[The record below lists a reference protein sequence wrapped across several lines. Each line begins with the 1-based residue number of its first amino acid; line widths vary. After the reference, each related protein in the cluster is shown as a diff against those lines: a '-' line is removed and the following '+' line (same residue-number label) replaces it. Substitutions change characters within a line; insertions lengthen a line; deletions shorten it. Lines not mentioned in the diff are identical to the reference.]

1 MYKAAIFDLDGTLVT
16 MEMDFASL
24 RKQLEKI
31 YYSYGYPP
39 EKIQWTRAT
48 IDSIKRFRAEM
59 NESGFD
65 GDGALGTVKSAIY
78 EYELQQAPLAT
89 PIPGAKA
96 LLEYLKEKGYKIAVV
111 TRNNRDAATCSMNNT
126 GLRQYVDLL
135 VARED
140 VKTMKPDPEQFEL
153 VLSRFGVT
161 ADETVVIGDYRFE
174 IDAGKAL
181 GCHTIG
187 VLTGTGSREDL
198 ADADIIVPSV
208 ADLHE
213 LLV

>member
-24 RKQLEKI
+24 RKQLEII
-31 YYSYGYPP
+31 YASYGYPP
-39 EKIQWTRAT
+39 ESIRWTRAT
-48 IDSIKRFRAEM
+48 IDSIKRFRKEM

-65 GDGALGTVKSAIY
+65 GDGALDAVRSTIY
-78 EYELQQAPLAT
+78 EYEVRQAPLAT
-89 PIPGAKA
+89 PIPGALG
-96 LLEYLKEKGYKIAVV
+96 LLGSLKEKGYHIAVV

-126 GLRQYVDLL
+126 GLRPFVDLL

-140 VKTMKPDPEQFEL
+140 VKIMKPDPEQFEA

-161 ADETVVIGDYRFE
+161 AAETVVIGDFTFE
-174 IDAGKAL
+174 IEAGKAL

-187 VLTGTGSREDL
+187 VLTGTGSRKDL
-198 ADADIIVPSV
+198 ADADRIVPSV
-208 ADLHE
+208 ADLYD